1 MEGLSETGPD
11 LTPSARERFDRN
23 MRLAPVG
30 EAGQRRLLAS
40 RAVVIGAG
48 GLGSAAI
55 YYLAAAGVG
64 RISIA
69 DAGNLELSNLNRQIL
84 HRASDVGRPKT
95 DSARDAVLAFW
106 PECRVETVA
115 ERITEATAPQ
125 VVRGA
130 DVVLDC
136 TDNFPARFIIADACW
151 REGVPL
157 VSAAV
162 LRFEGHLIT
171 VIPARQ
177 GVAAASP
184 AEGSPCYRCLI
195 AEPPPAG
202 VSPTA
207 ARVGILGAVAGMFG
221 ALQAAEAVKVILGIG
236 QSLAHR
242 MLIYDG
248 LAGTLRTV
256 RRTRDPQCRFCG
268 T

>member
-1 MEGLSETGPD
+1 VEGLSETGPGLSPAD
-11 LTPSARERFDRN
+11 RERFDRN
-23 MRLAPVG
+23 LRLAQVG

-64 RISIA
+64 RIAIA
-69 DAGNLELSNLNRQIL
+69 DAGNLELSNLNRQII
-84 HRASDVGRPKT
+84 HRAADVGRPKT
-95 DSARDAVLAFW
+95 DSAREAVLAFR
-106 PECRVETVA
+106 PECRIETVA
-115 ERITEATAPQ
+115 GPVTEATAPE

-136 TDNFPARFIIADACW
+136 TDNFPTRFIIADACW
-151 REGVPL
+151 RAGVPL

-171 VIPARQ
+171 VIP
-177 GVAAASP
+177 G
-184 AEGSPCYRCLI
+184 EGSPCYRCLI
-195 AEPPPAG
+195 PEPPPAG

-207 ARVGILGAVAGMFG
+207 MQVGILGAVAGMFG
-221 ALQAAEAVKVILGIG
+221 ALQATEAVKVILGIG

-256 RRTRDPQCRFCG
+256 RRTRDPECRFCG
-268 T
+268 SR

>member
-1 MEGLSETGPD
+1 VEGLSETGPD

-23 MRLAPVG
+23 LRLAPVG
-30 EAGQRRLLAS
+30 EAGQRRLLAAS
-40 RAVVIGAG
+40 ALVVGAG

-55 YYLAAAGVG
+55 YYLAAAGIG
-64 RISIA
+64 RIRIA
-69 DAGNLELSNLNRQIL
+69 DAGYLERSNLNRQIL
-84 HRASDVGRPKT
+84 HRSSDIGRPKT

-125 VVRGA
+125 VVGGA

-136 TDNFPARFIIADACW
+136 ADNFPTRFIIADACW

-162 LRFEGHLIT
+162 LRFEGHLIS
-171 VIPARQ
+171 VI
-177 GVAAASP
+177 P

-195 AEPPPAG
+195 PGPPPAEE
-202 VSPTA
+202 SPTA
-207 ARVGILGAVAGMFG
+207 AQVGILGAVAGMFG
-221 ALQAAEAVKVILGIG
+221 AIQATEAVKVILGIG
-236 QSLAHR
+236 RTFAHR

-248 LAGTLRTV
+248 LAGTMRTV
-256 RRTRDPQCRFCG
+256 RRTRDPACRFCG
-268 T
+268 SR

>member
-1 MEGLSETGPD
+1 VEGLSETGPD

-23 MRLAPVG
+23 LRLAPVG

-64 RISIA
+64 RITIA
-69 DAGNLELSNLNRQIL
+69 DAGNLELSNLNRQVI
-84 HRASDVGRPKT
+84 HRTSDVGRPKT

-125 VVRGA
+125 VVRKA

-171 VIPARQ
+171 VIPA
-177 GVAAASP
+177 
-184 AEGSPCYRCLI
+184 EGSPCYRCLI

-207 ARVGILGAVAGMFG
+207 MQVGILGAVAGMFG

-256 RRTRDPQCRFCG
+256 RRTRDPECRFCG
-268 T
+268 RA